1 MLASGDRATYSFAP
15 SGTAQKPSAMPTQSA
30 SSKPMLK
37 LVPYGMCIGA
47 ALLAGAALGIGL
59 AMMSG
64 WASGEATSVLKAGVM
79 ALTTWLIAAAFGA
92 IVLVG
97 ATRSDAMNLGMGVLA
112 ASMARMLVALM
123 LSLGVYFVAAP
134 DGKTFFSVFLASGL
148 VALMAE
154 AGWGVRTLQR
164 LEMDSVTTSR
174 AGAPAPVGET
184 NR

>member
-1 MLASGDRATYSFAP
+1 MT
-15 SGTAQKPSAMPTQSA
+15 TQSA
-30 SSKPMLK
+30 PSKPSLK
-37 LVPYGMCIGA
+37 LVPYGTCIGA
-47 ALLAGAALGIGL
+47 ALMVGAALGIGL
-59 AMMSG
+59 AILSG
-64 WASGEATSVLKAGVM
+64 WGADGVSGALKAAVM
-79 ALTTWLIAAAFGA
+79 ALTTWVIGAVFGA

-123 LSLGVYFVAAP
+123 LSLGVYFAAGP

-164 LEMDSVTTSR
+164 LEIDSVTTSR
-174 AGAPAPVGET
+174 AGAPAPAGEM